1 MRYFRHLALFFRFDD
16 EGRSHVTALR
26 ALQHALGGVGKCK
39 GADLLE
45 ASSTAIWVRFL
56 RNYGPIPTNDNMY
69 DESIQ
74 RALKRYKI
82 VPITLPAQFLVPL
95 LDNFRS
101 EAPVSQIITGTAGD
115 GKTYH
120 CREVW
125 IALGGDAAVWNQGA
139 KIQRLALEGRTLVIV
154 KDLSELMD
162 DEGAELIEA
171 FARDVVDPAS
181 STFYLLAANHGQ
193 LLEKLKT
200 APDTPTV
207 KRLAT
212 VVEDLLV
219 VGKTADAGVR
229 LELKDLSRAPAAKM
243 TADIIEA
250 MTTHE
255 GWGGCESCPSQAE
268 GQVCPILENRHR
280 LMAEE
285 EGDPFQRRLTALI
298 ELSERNGGH
307 FPVRQLLALVANS
320 LLGHPA
326 ARDGLMSC
334 ADVPGIQQSG
344 RIDLASVYRNIFGEN
359 LKQSRAEKTELFK
372 KLNLFGIGAE
382 TSNRVDNLLVYG
394 ADDPAQAEPYAALV
408 LSDPIYGA
416 TPAFAQA
423 QRAYLEGDEG
433 TDRSQFLSALR
444 AQRQRLFFTLPD
456 ALAET
461 YQLWDLTVFRFAGLF
476 LEVAEKLAAKQALP
490 RQALG
495 QVVRG
500 LNRIFTGMLV
510 QNQDELVLATSG
522 SYSQS
527 KRSPLLDELISVP
540 RAGGEEVNLIA
551 DGAGGFGV
559 SVRLVR
565 GNEIPLVVLALSPTR
580 FEFLGRVA
588 EGALPSSFS
597 LECHEDLLAFKA
609 RLLRETERRREL
621 DGDDQ
626 AVDGELVLRFI
637 ELGGDG
643 RAIQRRVMVRA

>member
-1 MRYFRHLALFFRFDD
+1 
-16 EGRSHVTALR
+16 
-26 ALQHALGGVGKCK
+26 
-39 GADLLE
+39 
-45 ASSTAIWVRFL
+45 
-56 RNYGPIPTNDNMY
+56 MY

-74 RALKRYKI
+74 RALKRHKI
-82 VPITLPAQFLVPL
+82 TPISLPAQFLPAL
-95 LDNFRS
+95 LDNFQS
-101 EAPVSQIITGTAGD
+101 DAPVSQIITGTAGD

-125 IALGGDAAVWNQGA
+125 IALGGDATVWNQGA
-139 KIQRLALEGRTLVIV
+139 KIQRLDLEGRTLVIV

-171 FARDVVDPAS
+171 VARDVADPAS
-181 STFYLLAANHGQ
+181 STHYLLAANHGQ

-200 APDTPTV
+200 APDTPAV

-219 VGKTADAGVR
+219 IGKTSDLAMQ

-250 MTTHE
+250 ITRHE
-255 GWGGCESCPSQAE
+255 GWHGCAHCPSQAD

-285 EGDPFQRRLTALI
+285 DSDPFQRRLTALI

-334 ADVPGIQQSG
+334 ADVPAIQQSG
-344 RIDLASVYRNIFGEN
+344 RADLASVYRNIFGEN

-382 TSNRVDNLLVYG
+382 TSNRVDNLLVYR
-394 ADDPAQAEPYAALV
+394 ADDPAQAEPYAELV

-456 ALAET
+456 ALAES

-476 LEVAEKLAAKQALP
+476 LEVAGKLAAKQALP

-540 RAGGEEVNLIA
+540 RASGEEVSLIA

-565 GNEIPLVVLALSPTR
+565 GNEIPPVVLALSPTR

-609 RLLRETERRREL
+609 RLLRETEKRREL

-626 AVDGELVLRFI
+626 TVDGALVLRFI

>member
-1 MRYFRHLALFFRFDD
+1 
-16 EGRSHVTALR
+16 
-26 ALQHALGGVGKCK
+26 
-39 GADLLE
+39 
-45 ASSTAIWVRFL
+45 
-56 RNYGPIPTNDNMY
+56 MY

-74 RALKRYKI
+74 RALKRHKI
-82 VPITLPAQFLVPL
+82 APITLPAQFLTAL
-95 LDNFRS
+95 LANFRMDS
-101 EAPVSQIITGTAGD
+101 PLSQIITGTAGD

-125 IALGGDAAVWNQGA
+125 IALGGDASVWNQGA
-139 KIQRLALEGRTLVIV
+139 KVQRLDLNGRTLVIV

-162 DEGAELIEA
+162 DEGADLIA
-171 FARDVVDPAS
+171 DVARDVANPAT
-181 STFYLLAANHGQ
+181 STHYLLAANHGQ

-200 APDTPTV
+200 APDTTAV
-207 KRLAT
+207 RRLT
-212 VVEDLLV
+212 KVVEDLLV
-219 VGKTADAGVR
+219 VGSTSDQGMR

-250 MTTHE
+250 ITRHE
-255 GWGGCESCPSQAE
+255 GWDGCADCPSQAD
-268 GQVCPILENRHR
+268 GKVCPILENRRR
-280 LMAEE
+280 LMAEDD
-285 EGDPFQRRLTALI
+285 GDPFQRRLTALI

-307 FPVRQLLALVANS
+307 FPVRQLLALIANS

-334 ADVPGIQQSG
+334 ADVPAIQQSG
-344 RIDLASVYRNIFGEN
+344 RTDLASVYRNIFGEN

-394 ADDPAQAEPYAALV
+394 ADDPDQAKPYSELI
-408 LSDPIYGA
+408 LSDLIYGA
-416 TPAFAQA
+416 TPAFVQA

-433 TDRSQFLSALR
+433 SDRSQFLSALR
-444 AQRQRLFFTLPD
+444 AQRQRLYFTLPD
-456 ALAET
+456 ALVET

-476 LEVAEKLAAKQALP
+476 LEVAEKLAAKQVLP

-540 RAGGEEVNLIA
+540 RASGEEVNLVA

-565 GNEIPLVVLALSPTR
+565 GNEIPPVVLALSPTR

-609 RLLRETERRREL
+609 RLLRETEKRRGL

>member
-1 MRYFRHLALFFRFDD
+1 
-16 EGRSHVTALR
+16 
-26 ALQHALGGVGKCK
+26 
-39 GADLLE
+39 
-45 ASSTAIWVRFL
+45 
-56 RNYGPIPTNDNMY
+56 MY

-74 RALKRYKI
+74 RALKRHKI
-82 VPITLPAQFLVPL
+82 TPIKLPAQFLPAL
-95 LDNFRS
+95 LDNFQS
-101 EAPVSQIITGTAGD
+101 DTPLSQIITGTAGD

-139 KIQRLALEGRTLVIV
+139 KIQRLALAGRTVVIV

-171 FARDVVDPAS
+171 FARDVIDLAS

-207 KRLAT
+207 KRLAI

-219 VGKTADAGVR
+219 VGKNSDLGMR

-250 MTTHE
+250 ITTHE
-255 GWGGCESCPSQAE
+255 GWIGCASCPSQAE
-268 GQVCPILENRHR
+268 GKVCPILENRRR

-285 EGDPFQRRLTALI
+285 ESDPFQRRLTALI

-334 ADVPGIQQSG
+334 ADVPGIQQSE
-344 RIDLASVYRNIFGEN
+344 RADLASVYRNIFGEN

-394 ADDPAQAEPYAALV
+394 ADDPAQAEPYATLV

-456 ALAET
+456 ALAES

-476 LEVAEKLAAKQALP
+476 LDVAEKLAAKQPLP

-540 RAGGEEVNLIA
+540 RAAGEEVNLIA
-551 DGAGGFGV
+551 DGGGGFSV

-609 RLLRETERRREL
+609 RLLRETEKRREL

>member
-1 MRYFRHLALFFRFDD
+1 
-16 EGRSHVTALR
+16 
-26 ALQHALGGVGKCK
+26 
-39 GADLLE
+39 
-45 ASSTAIWVRFL
+45 VRFL

-74 RALKRYKI
+74 RALKKHKI
-82 VPITLPAQFLVPL
+82 APITLPAQFLDAL
-95 LDNFRS
+95 LTNFRGA
-101 EAPVSQIITGTAGD
+101 APLSQIITGTAGD

-125 IALGGDAAVWNQGA
+125 LALGGDDAVWNQGA
-139 KIQRLALEGRTLVIV
+139 KIQQLVFEGRTLVIV
-154 KDLSELMD
+154 KDLSELME

-171 FARDVVDPAS
+171 VARDVADPAS
-181 STFYLLAANHGQ
+181 STYYLLAANHGQ

-200 APDTPTV
+200 APDTPEV
-207 KRLAT
+207 KRLAM

-219 VGKTADAGVR
+219 TVSTSDLAMR
-229 LELKDLSRAPAAKM
+229 LQLKDLSRAPAAQM
-243 TADIIEA
+243 TVEIIA
-250 MTTHE
+250 AITRHE
-255 GWGGCESCPSQAE
+255 GWVGCSECPSQTE
-268 GQVCPILENRHR
+268 GQICPILENRRR
-280 LMAEE
+280 LMAEDD
-285 EGDPFQRRLTALI
+285 GDPFQRRLTALI

-334 ADVPGIQQSG
+334 ADVPTIQQSG
-344 RIDLASVYRNIFGEN
+344 RADLASVYRNIFGEN

-394 ADDPAQAEPYAALV
+394 ADDPAQAEPYAELV

-433 TDRSQFLSALR
+433 NDRSQFLSALR

-456 ALAET
+456 ALAES

-476 LEVAEKLAAKQALP
+476 LEVAEKLAAKQPLP

-540 RAGGEEVNLIA
+540 RASGEEVSLIA
-551 DGAGGFGV
+551 DGAGGFCV
-559 SVRLVR
+559 SVQLVR
-565 GNEIPLVVLALSPTR
+565 GNEIPPVTLALSPTR

-609 RLLRETERRREL
+609 RLLRETEKRRAL
-621 DGDDQ
+621 DGDDR

-637 ELGGDG
+637 ELGSDG
-643 RAIQRRVMVRA
+643 RATQRRVMVRA